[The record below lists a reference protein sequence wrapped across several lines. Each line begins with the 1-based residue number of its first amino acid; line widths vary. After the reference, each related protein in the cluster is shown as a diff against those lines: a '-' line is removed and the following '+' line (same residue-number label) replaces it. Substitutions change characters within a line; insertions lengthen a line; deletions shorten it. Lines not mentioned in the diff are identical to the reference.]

1 MSRPVRINE
10 TNLMPYWLK
19 NPPRPKEM
27 TQHEQQVEEL
37 RAQGTSQEVNYG
49 SSIPPPNIPK
59 FATAPTPIITR
70 GVFDSAIYFDSLRR
84 EAANYADAAL
94 QFQTR
99 VLNNNTDLTNVVQL
113 RLSRFYFP
121 RPTWPE
127 PIKSQVPDYLYL
139 RKLYMFIQ
147 ELPSTSTVGTAAG
160 RQYHFELDVQNINS
174 ISTEL
179 VPINKDLYLPTPIS
193 TLNQLTFKFYLPP
206 DMTPVIL
213 YQDTLTALHDTDPED
228 FRFINPT
235 DYQNISTEF
244 DLSVIAG
251 GGLLTTPVGIWFTA
265 LDPPASS
272 NAIRPEGWF
281 IVELY
286 DFIAFPPYGGF
297 RIATPPPTGIAFNTA
312 VTFQIRKNRF
322 AFEMRFSQM
331 QTPTATG
338 LIPTHV

>member
-1 MSRPVRINE
+1 MSRPVRVNE

-19 NPPRPKEM
+19 NPPRPKEI

-49 SSIPPPNIPK
+49 SAIPPPNIPK

-70 GVFDSAIYFDSLRR
+70 GVFDSAIYFDSLRK
-84 EAANYADAAL
+84 EAVNYTDAAI

-113 RLSRFYFP
+113 RLSQFYFP

-127 PIKSQVPDYLYL
+127 PIKPLVPDYLYL

-179 VPINKDLYLPTPIS
+179 IPVNKNLYLPTPIS

-213 YQDTLTALHDTDPED
+213 YKDVMTSLRDTDPED
-228 FRFINPT
+228 FRFLDPT
-235 DYQNISTEF
+235 DYQSVSAEF
-244 DLSVIAG
+244 DLPAAG
-251 GGLLTTPVGIWFTA
+251 GVLTTPVGIWFTA
-265 LDPPASS
+265 LDPPATSD
-272 NAIRPEGWF
+272 AFRPQGWF

-286 DFIAFPPYGGF
+286 SFGAVPPYGGF
-297 RIATPPPTGIAFNTA
+297 RVAAPAPTGTA
-312 VTFQIRKNRF
+312 LGTAATFQIRKNRV

-338 LIPTHV
+338 LVPTHV